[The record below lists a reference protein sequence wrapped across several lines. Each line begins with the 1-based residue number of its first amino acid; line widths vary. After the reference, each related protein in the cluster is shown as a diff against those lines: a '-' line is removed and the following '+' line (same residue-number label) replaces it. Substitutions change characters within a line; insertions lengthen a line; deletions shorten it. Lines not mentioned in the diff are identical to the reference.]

1 MIGIVP
7 APYHGVSV
15 STDFYLLAI
24 GNIWQKERIMTELET
39 RGLMEYFKSAV
50 EDATQ
55 RLGVDISDHTEFY
68 IVNLLF
74 RYADA
79 RALSKEPIGA
89 GAETFAEL
97 YLKSQ
102 GEAEGK
108 RALILKYIG
117 DTTLFLTGCFSD
129 CFQRSLVD
137 IDYYARLGRT
147 SYRDLLD
154 MEASRS
160 VQWKLEDVFEELSKK
175 YMQLMDVLAEVAATD
190 GPQKAV
196 DLLRIYD
203 RWVRTR
209 SKRDEALLRHMG
221 IIPLDVSTPKTIQ

>member
-1 MIGIVP
+1 
-7 APYHGVSV
+7 
-15 STDFYLLAI
+15 
-24 GNIWQKERIMTELET
+24 MTELET

-55 RLGVDISDHTEFY
+55 RLGVQISDHTEYY

-79 RALSKEPIGA
+79 RTLSNEPTGTRA
-89 GAETFAEL
+89 GTFAEL

-102 GEAEGK
+102 GETEGK

-129 CFQRSLVD
+129 CFQKSLVD
-137 IDYYARLGRT
+137 IDYYATLGRT

-154 MEASRS
+154 LEASRS
-160 VQWKLEDVFEELSKK
+160 VTWKLEDVFDELSKK

-190 GPQKAV
+190 GPQKAA
-196 DLLRIYD
+196 DLLRVYD

-221 IIPLDVSTPKTIQ
+221 VIPIDASTPKTIQ